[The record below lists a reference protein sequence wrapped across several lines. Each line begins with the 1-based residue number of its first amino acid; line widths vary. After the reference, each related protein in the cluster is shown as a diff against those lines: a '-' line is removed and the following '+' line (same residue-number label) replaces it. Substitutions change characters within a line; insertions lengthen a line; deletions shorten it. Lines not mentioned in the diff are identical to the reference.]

1 MTQERRQNPRIPL
14 SNPVRVF
21 TDEDEDYAL
30 PGRLRDI
37 SLGGLFIYA
46 NDQLPIGDTCR
57 LEVVLYEP
65 DDPINV
71 WLEATVVRQ
80 ESRGFA
86 VQITGFYQES
96 FARLRDLMLHGGV
109 EAADALDLEPSA

>member
-1 MTQERRQNPRIPL
+1 MTLERRQNPRIQL
-14 SNPVRVF
+14 SNPVRIF

-37 SLGGLFIYA
+37 SLGGLFIYTTE
-46 NDQLPIGDTCR
+46 QVPVGDTCR

-65 DDPINV
+65 GDPINV
-71 WLEATVVRQ
+71 WLEATVVRH

-96 FARLRDLMLHGGV
+96 FSRLRDLLLHGGA
-109 EAADALDLEPSA
+109 EAADMLDIEPAP